1 MKLPDERNGTL
12 LVFKVFDRLS
22 YALVVGAS
30 NTIQVGDIV
39 RNP

>member
-1 MKLPDERNGTL
+1 MKLPDERNGTV

-30 NTIQVGDIV
+30 NIIEVGDIV